1 VTTGGG
7 ETTVIVG
14 GGSGVG
20 GGFDGTGGG
29 VGVGACR
36 AGGLL
41 DAGVGCEVTGAIGLP
56 WSSGEVVDRCAA
68 WCGCLAIAGA

>member
-7 ETTVIVG
+7 EATVIVG

-29 VGVGACR
+29 VGACR

-41 DAGVGCEVTGAIGLP
+41 VGVGCGVTGAIGVA